1 MNVALILQIGQLV
14 ATLGPIA
21 LEMALKIQQLLA
33 PLGPDIQINI
43 KALADDAIAADE
55 DTAKRVSEFLAAHQQ
70 LANGN

>member
-33 PLGPDIQINI
+33 PLGPDLQINI
-43 KALADDAIAADE
+43 KALADDAIVADE
-55 DTAKRVSEFLAAHQQ
+55 DTAKRVNEFLAAR
-70 LANGN
+70 

>member
-43 KALADDAIAADE
+43 KALADDAVAADE
-55 DTAKRVSEFLAAHQQ
+55 DTMKRVNEFLSAHR
-70 LANGN
+70 

>member
-21 LEMALKIQQLLA
+21 LDMALKIQHLLA

-55 DTAKRVSEFLAAHQQ
+55 DTVKRVNEFLS
-70 LANGN
+70 GK